1 MIRIVPFITA
11 IAITSGV
18 LLNNSVQKKIIIP
31 EKNGSKTEVLSTA
44 ENPVAKSKSNE
55 LNADAFIA
63 YNADIK
69 RGIIGADPATGLDEF
84 ADNVFQVNLEYQPTL
99 NDIVYLEFE
108 AQGINNFESLIRS
121 INGESTLG
129 GLVSEDISGVSK
141 TMRERVNPLELNKG
155 INSIIF
161 NVPLESNGQVV
172 IEDVK
177 VVCVKRKS
185 QQQISET
192 ILFTNDLR
200 GILNDK
206 HILIR
211 GFANTNELIDSIR
224 LGDEISFVGDYSF
237 ENIVELSQ
245 AEIATGQVKVEVF
258 AQNGQTFKSVYQ
270 FSSDIQSIEIIGEE
284 KSIYASEIYSPGSY
298 QRIAIDGASI
308 ELSEKALN
316 SKEIVRVKSLHTF
329 DMPTLPPDI
338 VNVSVNGAGFR
349 FLPDNTIF
357 NTDLRIKIGYD
368 QSLIPVGYTHHDIVT
383 MYYDVNERSWKKVR
397 KDSVD
402 ADTKSIISK
411 TNHFTDYING
421 IIKVPENPETAGYT
435 PTTFNDYK
443 VGDVS
448 SQIPSLNIPSA
459 NASGTLSTSFPIKI
473 PQGRQGMQPQL
484 SINYSSES
492 QGGWLGQGWD
502 MPVSCISVDTRWGV
516 PRYLDDVE
524 SETYLLDGAQLIGY
538 EDSGLAHREFVDRN
552 GNTKRFRRRIEGNF
566 EKIERFGTD
575 PSNYT
580 WIVTGKDGTKY
591 YYGGVTGLEVSAV
604 LQQPGTGNIAKWCL
618 VRVKDSNGN
627 TINYSYN
634 ILTHDGVVNGQ
645 TGKQIYLEEINY
657 TGYNDEPGKYKVK
670 FLLNDA
676 GNNPST
682 RQDIKVSC
690 NYGLKVV
697 EPYRLDRI
705 VISYLDQKIR
715 TYDIEYLYGAYSKS
729 LVKHIAELD
738 QDGNEFY
745 RWKMEY
751 YDEVRND
758 DGDYIQFDDEFT
770 EINCEDDN
778 IDHTLI
784 RSLITENG
792 LDKSSALGGSSS
804 DGWSAGVYVGIG
816 PNTQLAT
823 KNLTVG
829 YSYNYASTNSNVL
842 NMLIDIDGDGLP
854 DKVFDDGDVVRYRK
868 NLFDPISNTISFSD
882 PPIELQN
889 LTGIGNSHSST
900 HSHGPQVTF
909 SPLSAGITWG
919 KTKTETKSY
928 LMDKNGDR
936 LVDVVQNNSVYFNK
950 GNGNFDLA
958 NSETP
963 NPLYNVG
970 SSSESNNSEIEIYT
984 QQDID
989 AQFAENPLHDVV
1001 RVWTAPIGGTIV
1013 INSEVT
1019 LMQQPAQDDYP
1030 FADGVIASIEYD
1042 GETRGYDILTTA
1054 GSTFTYVDTI
1064 SVSENERVF
1073 FRLHS
1078 RVDGDYDKV
1087 IWNPEIKYIINPVD
1101 DNAAVNEVD
1110 ANGQPLWQFDAK
1122 EDFFVTGR
1130 QYLYF
1135 NNAGQ
1140 VEITGSFIK
1149 PHAVSDTIYLQAVQI
1164 DTNGVQTVH
1173 EVQRFNPGTT
1183 YPDET
1188 TTTTITLSIDTG
1200 DVVLLRSFVYTN
1212 INWDSIYWFP
1222 VVTHIADTNTT
1233 VYKPISDRVGY
1244 NQFVW
1249 DPGDTSSFTPVVPPR
1264 ITRPII
1270 CPDSGL
1276 VSITPKF
1283 LFSNNFSYSEYA
1295 DETGIVSLSV
1305 KKNNQLLIR
1314 HSYHVIANTD
1324 LYTEALSFNVLED
1337 DTIYIEFSL
1346 SERAFFDSLSL
1357 CRIDDIVL
1365 TGFDPVVE
1373 NDFENVIESN
1383 WGITTIPNVESHLLF
1398 GPCYRN
1404 WGQFCYKAD
1413 TTNLQAPIDENELNF
1428 SGNADTGLYNSESEI
1443 DVFDNPDDF
1452 DQNPNSGS
1460 PLNEIFI
1467 YMTPDDSTL
1476 NRWLGYDNLTYI
1488 ALDTVSSSRFGQD
1501 NMFLS
1506 SVVQPD
1512 AGMENFYFLPDKVV
1526 RSTST
1531 TKAFPDSW
1539 SELPELAASTMAGI
1553 FGVNLSF
1560 TDTDGS
1566 SEMLMDMM
1574 DMNGDGYPDIISKN
1588 EYQYTMP
1595 GGHFGETVP
1604 SNFTHRTESQCE
1616 AISVGG
1622 SNSST
1627 VSAVNT
1633 LKGALNRTKDT
1644 SKPQNSCGFT
1654 FGANVSISNTEDKT
1668 LWAYMDVNG
1677 DGLPD
1682 RIKDNGDVQLNIG
1695 YDFLPTENW
1704 SFNEITKGSN
1714 QGGSLG
1720 FDAGAVGQMLFN
1732 GTDIMSGSIKFGVSG
1747 SSSSNSTDIGL
1758 MDINGDG
1765 LVDIVYTDDL
1775 QNIKQVR
1782 FNKGCGY
1789 SGLIEIP
1796 GLEKLDAG
1804 LGDAESA
1811 NGAITFSIPL
1821 FFVKI
1826 SINPSGDY
1834 NRSIN
1839 RTLSSFTDLNG
1850 DGVPDYLKGKRGD
1863 ESMLV
1868 KYGRQ
1873 GKTNLLKKVEGAFG
1887 ASFTVDYE
1895 RTANTFDNPNVKW
1908 NMSSLKVTDGF
1919 AGDGP
1924 DTVTTRFDYEGGRYE
1939 RREKTEIGY
1948 YKVVTHVLDNNDE
1961 VYQIITQEYD
1971 SSSYYSNGLLL
1982 ATTLTDGQ
1990 GNIYTRSNNQ
2000 YQMRN
2005 EDGAIVGPELL
2016 ALNEDDANWA
2026 FPALVSTTQEYYEG
2040 GTNSLLSHAT
2050 HLNYDDIGN
2059 VTQFEDFGSGSEDE
2073 YVRSEITYLDEIG
2086 DYIVNTPKSVSV
2098 KNTSDL
2104 ELRYSEQVADVSGN
2118 IIAIIQCL
2126 NESDSAKTRFEYDV
2140 YGNTTKVI
2148 YPANYDDSSMF
2159 YEYAYD
2165 PLLNTFNTSVTDAF
2179 GYSSS
2184 ASYDSLF
2191 GVIKQSVDMN
2201 GHIINYKYDNRGRT
2215 ISVQGPRELAAG
2227 QPFTIKLEYYEQAE
2241 HPYSVVQHYLED
2253 FPDQPIETV
2262 TFVDGLFRPVQI
2274 KKTSS
2279 IYTGENSPDAIQF
2292 TISGKIIYDAFG
2304 RVIKTYQPS
2313 LQTIDAPSGEIGD
2326 GNDDGFFSSRGY
2338 DLLNRVTVDTLED
2351 GSTSTYDYNIENYN
2365 GIPCFKTTATDPLGN
2380 STTKYSDARQRM
2392 LMQARSFGN
2401 TSVVTAFEYNAI
2413 SELLTTTDP
2422 LGNNTVYEYDKL
2434 GRKISYDHPDG
2445 GLTEFEYDLA
2455 GNLVVKTTENLRA
2468 LFPDGGGITY
2478 EYEFDRLKQINYPV
2492 NFQNRV
2498 KYHYGE
2504 PGAPHNRA
2512 GRMYLQEDATGG
2524 QEFFYGSM
2532 GETVKTIRT
2541 IVLSQ
2546 SDMRTFI
2553 WEDTYDSW
2561 NRALTKTYA
2570 DGEVVSYHYN
2580 NGGKLKT
2587 MTSVKEGINYEFV
2600 RNIGYNEFDERVHIA
2615 YGNGTETNYEYEPA
2629 RRRLLH
2635 IVSTDSSGNQ
2645 FMNYTYNYD
2654 LASNIVALSNDIE
2667 VHDNT
2672 MGGPTSFN
2680 YVYDELYRLTQ
2691 SSGTYEGFMRADGY
2705 ELNMEYDV
2713 MGKILNKQLTH
2724 SSSMVLNHHLNYSNA
2739 YTYGGNHPSAPSQI
2753 GSTTFEY
2760 DHNGNMTYA
2769 EQSAPPLLL
2778 SVRQISWDE
2787 ENRMMALS
2795 DDGYLN
2801 LYTYDASGERT
2812 LKSHGGTQGLLIDG
2826 SPVGFVQHADNAT
2839 MYVSPDIVVSSEG
2852 FTKHYYVNGQRIA
2865 SKTGTG
2871 EFNNSSFSTP
2881 IMTAGNLDYSE
2892 LITLM
2897 QNAAQQQFNNMG
2909 LPPGPPTMPNQEGYP
2924 AQSGEPIVI
2933 GELPEYANDPPENGW
2948 PMPPLPLVNTPG
2960 APPGPPTMG
2969 IPSLPTDSIGPGYL
2983 FTNSANTNEL
2993 NQYFFH
2999 SDHVSSTNYITD
3011 IFGQLRQHLEYIPFG
3026 ETFIEEHTNS
3036 ETSPYLFSGKELDE
3050 TTGLYYYG
3058 ARYYNPQLSIWVGVD
3073 PLSGGY
3079 PSLSPYNYCLD
3090 NPINL
3095 VDPDGRQAMDPNK
3108 VTKLTGKYNRM
3119 IISAR
3124 AAGKNKAADNL
3135 QHFLMGT
3142 GSSKNYE
3149 ASWLRGFEPV
3159 RDAENRILK
3168 YVEKGNLKKWI
3179 ASVDKNTTIEKSDHW
3194 DADIYS
3200 YNPWSELTYASG
3212 ASDIKG
3218 NVDFTLTRGDDDLI
3232 NVSGKV
3238 NIKWSDSYDWNKG
3251 EDFSIPGF
3259 GKVDDDDAIYLEKY
3273 GGAKSFKMDGKWG
3286 FDFKGKYDVK
3296 NNKWIEKNWI
3306 LNE

>member
-1 MIRIVPFITA
+1 RQTIT
-11 IAITSGV
+11 
-18 LLNNSVQKKIIIP
+18 
-31 EKNGSKTEVLSTA
+31 
-44 ENPVAKSKSNE
+44 
-55 LNADAFIA
+55 
-63 YNADIK
+63 
-69 RGIIGADPATGLDEF
+69 
-84 ADNVFQVNLEYQPTL
+84 
-99 NDIVYLEFE
+99 
-108 AQGINNFESLIRS
+108 
-121 INGESTLG
+121 
-129 GLVSEDISGVSK
+129 
-141 TMRERVNPLELNKG
+141 
-155 INSIIF
+155 
-161 NVPLESNGQVV
+161 
-172 IEDVK
+172 
-177 VVCVKRKS
+177 
-185 QQQISET
+185 
-192 ILFTNDLR
+192 
-200 GILNDK
+200 
-206 HILIR
+206 
-211 GFANTNELIDSIR
+211 
-224 LGDEISFVGDYSF
+224 
-237 ENIVELSQ
+237 
-245 AEIATGQVKVEVF
+245 
-258 AQNGQTFKSVYQ
+258 
-270 FSSDIQSIEIIGEE
+270 
-284 KSIYASEIYSPGSY
+284 
-298 QRIAIDGASI
+298 IDGASI
-308 ELSEKALN
+308 EVSEKAMN
-316 SKEIVRVKSLHTF
+316 SKEIVRVRSLHTY
-329 DMPTLPPDI
+329 DMPTLPTDI
-338 VNVSVNGAGFR
+338 VNVSVNGAGYR

-357 NTDLRIKIGYD
+357 NTDLTIKIGYD
-368 QSLIPVGYTHHDIVT
+368 QCLIPDGYTCHDIVT

-402 ADTKSIISK
+402 VDTKSIISK

-435 PTTFNDYK
+435 PNTFNDYK

-448 SQIPSLNIPSA
+448 SQIPSLSIPSA
-459 NASGTLSTSFPIKI
+459 NTSGSLSTTFPIKI

-502 MPVSCISVDTRWGV
+502 MPISSISVDTRWGV
-516 PRYLDDVE
+516 PRYMDNVE

-538 EDSGLAHREFVDRN
+538 DDGALAHREFVPQTN
-552 GNTKRFRRRIEGNF
+552 ETKRFRRRIEGNF
-566 EKIERFGTD
+566 GKIERFGND
-575 PSNYT
+575 PSNYR

-591 YYGGVTGLEVSAV
+591 YYGGVEDLDMAAV

-618 VRVKDSNGN
+618 VRVMDSNGN

-657 TGYNDEPGKYKVK
+657 TGYNDEPGKYTVK

-676 GNNPST
+676 GNNPT
-682 RQDIKVSC
+682 PRQDIKVSC

-705 VISYLDQKIR
+705 VISFLDQKIR

-770 EINCEDDN
+770 EIDCQNDN

-784 RSLITENG
+784 RSVITENG
-792 LDKSSALGGSSS
+792 LDKSSAVGGSSS

-854 DKVFDDGDVVRYRK
+854 DKVFDDGDVVKCRK

-882 PPIELQN
+882 PPIDLQN

-900 HSHGPQVTF
+900 QSHGPQVTF

-1001 RVWTAPIGGTIV
+1001 RVWTAPVDGSV
-1013 INSEVT
+1013 EVSSEAW
-1019 LMQQPAQDDYP
+1019 LIDQPLDSAYP
-1030 FADGVIASIEYD
+1030 FADGVYASIEND
-1042 GETRGYDILTTA
+1042 NGILDSLTLLTD
-1054 GSTFTYVDTI
+1054 SQNFNYLDTI
-1064 SVSENERVF
+1064 PVDEGERIF
-1073 FRLHS
+1073 FRLQS
-1078 RVDGDYDKV
+1078 RVDGDFDKV
-1087 IWNPEIKYIINPVD
+1087 IWNPQIEYIENPVEPND
-1101 DNAAVNEVD
+1101 TVVEID

-1135 NNAGQ
+1135 DTTGQ
-1140 VEITGSFIK
+1140 VEINGTFIK
-1149 PHAVSDTIYLQAVQI
+1149 PFPVSDTIYLQLVHFDLDGI
-1164 DTNGVQTVH
+1164 DTVY
-1173 EVQRFNPGTT
+1173 EVQRINPETI
-1183 YPDET
+1183 YPGET
-1188 TTTTITLSIDTG
+1188 TTTTITISVDPG
-1200 DVVLLRSFVYTN
+1200 DVVLLRSFVYSN
-1212 INWDSIYWFP
+1212 INWDSIFWKP
-1222 VVTHIADTNTT
+1222 VVTHIAGTGNTE
-1233 VYKPISDRVGY
+1233 YKPIAERVGY

-1249 DPGDTSSFTPVVPPR
+1249 NPGDTTLLNFMNIPPR

-1270 CPDSGL
+1270 CPDDGL

-1305 KKNNQLLIR
+1305 KKNNQLLAR
-1314 HSYHVIANTD
+1314 QSYHVIENTN
-1324 LYTEALSFNVLED
+1324 LYTEALSFNVLAD

-1365 TGFDPVVE
+1365 TGFDPAVE
-1373 NDFENVIESN
+1373 IDFENAIDSN

-1428 SGNADTGLYNSESEI
+1428 SGSADTGLYNSESEI
-1443 DVFDNPDDF
+1443 GVFDNPDDF
-1452 DQNPNSGS
+1452 DQNPNTGS
-1460 PLNEIFI
+1460 PLNAIFI

-1488 ALDTVSSSRFGQD
+1488 AVDTVSSSRFGQD
-1501 NMFLS
+1501 NMILT
-1506 SVVQPD
+1506 SVITPEP
-1512 AGMENFYFLPDKVV
+1512 GMEDFYFMPDKVV
-1526 RSTST
+1526 HSTST

-1539 SELPELAASTMAGI
+1539 NEIPELAASTMAGI
-1553 FGVNLSF
+1553 IGVNLSF
-1560 TDTDGS
+1560 TDTEGS

-1574 DMNGDGYPDIISKN
+1574 DLNGDGFPDIIAKDK
-1588 EYQYTMP
+1588 YQYTLP
-1595 GGHFGETVP
+1595 GGHFEETTTCDFHHETK
-1604 SNFTHRTESQCE
+1604 SNSEG
-1616 AISVGG
+1616 ISVGG
-1622 SNSST
+1622 VTSST
-1627 VSAVNT
+1627 SVTVNSGKGKLNKEQNTSSPRNNSGIGFSGLAVACND
-1633 LKGALNRTKDT
+1633 AFDDT
-1644 SKPQNSCGFT
+1644 EF
-1654 FGANVSISNTEDKT
+1654 
-1668 LWAYMDVNG
+1668 AYLDING

-1682 RIKDNGDVQLNIG
+1682 RLDQYGKVHLNVG
-1695 YDFLPTENW
+1695 YDFLGPENW
-1704 SFNEITKGSN
+1704 NYSGISHGLNTSGTL
-1714 QGGSLG
+1714 GGDLLPDEWS
-1720 FDAGAVGQMLFN
+1720 DIVGIGLN
-1732 GTDIMSGSIKFGVSG
+1732 GVNVQSGSISFGTSG
-1747 SSSSNSTDIGL
+1747 SSSSNSTETAL

-1765 LVDIVYTDDL
+1765 LLDIIETDASL
-1775 QNIKQVR
+1775 NIERVR
-1782 FNKGCGY
+1782 FNKGCGF
-1789 SGLIEIP
+1789 SGYIDLD
-1796 GLEKLDAG
+1796 GLGKLEAG
-1804 LGDAESA
+1804 SGDAESL

-1826 SINPSGDY
+1826 SINPGGDY

-1839 RTLSSFTDLNG
+1839 RTMSSFLDING

-1863 ESMLV
+1863 ESMEV
-1868 KYGRQ
+1868 KFGRQ
-1873 GKTNLLKKVEGAFG
+1873 GKTNLLKKVEGVFG

-1895 RTANTFDNPNVKW
+1895 RTANTFDKPGIKW
-1908 NMSSLKVTDGF
+1908 NMTSLKVTDGF

-1924 DTVTTRFDYEGGRYE
+1924 DTIATRFDYDGGRYD

-1948 YKVVTHVLDNNDE
+1948 YKVVRQLLDSNDD

-1971 SSSYYSNGLLL
+1971 SSSYYANGLLL
-1982 ATTLTDGQ
+1982 STTLTNGQ
-1990 GNIYTRSNNQ
+1990 GNVYTRSVNN
-2000 YQMRN
+2000 YEMRN
-2005 EDGAIVGPELL
+2005 EFGEIVGPELL
-2016 ALNEDDANWA
+2016 ALNEDDATWA
-2026 FPALVSTTQEYYEG
+2026 FPALVSATQEYYEG
-2040 GTNSLLSHAT
+2040 GTNSLLSHT
-2050 HLNYDDIGN
+2050 TNLNYDNIGN
-2059 VTQFEDFGSGSEDE
+2059 VTQFEDLGSGSSDE
-2073 YVRSEITYLDEIG
+2073 YVRSEIIYQNEIS
-2086 DYIVNTPKSVSV
+2086 DYIVNTPLSVSV
-2098 KNTSDL
+2098 KNSNDL
-2104 ELRYSEQVADVSGN
+2104 ELRYAEQEADSFGN
-2118 IIAIIQCL
+2118 ITEIRQYID
-2126 NESDSAKTRFEYDV
+2126 ESQYAKTSFVYDT
-2140 YGNTTKVI
+2140 YGNTTSVT
-2148 YPANYDDSSMF
+2148 YPANYNDSSMF
-2159 YEYAYD
+2159 YLYAYD
-2165 PLLNTFNTSVTDAF
+2165 PLLNTFNIAVTDAF

-2201 GHIINYKYDNRGRT
+2201 GQIINYNYDNKGRT

-2227 QPFTIKLEYYEQAE
+2227 QPFTIKLEYFEQAE
-2241 HPYSVVQHYLED
+2241 HPHSVVQHFLED
-2253 FPDQPIETV
+2253 FPQQPIETV

-2279 IYTGENSPDAIQF
+2279 IYTGENSPDDIQF
-2292 TISGKIIYDAFG
+2292 TVSGKIIYDAFG
-2304 RVIKTYQPS
+2304 RVIRTYQPS
-2313 LQTIDAPSGEIGD
+2313 LQTMGALSSEIGD
-2326 GNDDGFFSSRGY
+2326 GNDAGFFSSRGY

-2351 GSTSTYDYNIENYN
+2351 GSTSTYDYFIENYN

-2434 GRKISYDHPDG
+2434 GRKIIYDHPDG
-2445 GLTEFEYDLA
+2445 GLTKFEYDLA
-2455 GNLVVKTTENLRA
+2455 GNLLVKTTANLSA
-2468 LFPDGGGITY
+2468 LFPDGGGISY
-2478 EYEFDRLKQINYPV
+2478 EYTYDRLKQINYPI
-2492 NFQNRV
+2492 NYQNRV

-2553 WEDTYDSW
+2553 WEDLYDSW

-2580 NGGKLKT
+2580 SAGKLKD
-2587 MTSVKEGINYEFV
+2587 MTSVKDGINYEFV

-2635 IVSTDSSGNQ
+2635 VLSTDSSGNQ
-2645 FMNYTYNYD
+2645 FMNYTYHYD
-2654 LASNIVALSNDIE
+2654 SASNILALSNDIE
-2667 VHDNT
+2667 VSDNA

-2680 YVYDELYRLTQ
+2680 YEYDELYRLTH
-2691 SSGTYEGFMRADGY
+2691 STGTYEGFMRADGY

-2713 MGKILNKQLTH
+2713 MGKILNKQLTD
-2724 SSSMVLNHHLNYSNA
+2724 SSSLLLNHHLNYTNA
-2739 YTYGGNHPSAPSQI
+2739 YSYGGNHPSAPTQI
-2753 GSTTFEY
+2753 GSITFDY

-2769 EQSAPPLLL
+2769 EQSAPPLIL

-2801 LYTYDASGERT
+2801 LYTYDASGERI

-2897 QNAAQQQFNNMG
+2897 QNAAQQQFNNLG

-2969 IPSLPTDSIGPGYL
+2969 IPSLPPDSIGPGYL

-3026 ETFIEEHTNS
+3026 ETFIDEHTNS

-3058 ARYYNPQLSIWVGVD
+3058 ARYYNPQLSIWVSVD
-3073 PLSGGY
+3073 PLSGVY

-3179 ASVDKNTTIEKSDHW
+3179 ASVDKNSTIEKSDHW

-3238 NIKWSDSYDWNKG
+3238 NIKWSDSYDW
-3251 EDFSIPGF
+3251 
-3259 GKVDDDDAIYLEKY
+3259 
-3273 GGAKSFKMDGKWG
+3273 
-3286 FDFKGKYDVK
+3286 
-3296 NNKWIEKNWI
+3296 
-3306 LNE
+3306 